1 MSTHVKPG
9 QVWQCMDNRESGNR
23 TLRVESVGGDVM
35 DPVAVC
41 TVLTATDY
49 FGNPS
54 AAIGQRRRIRV
65 RRMKP
70 GSRGYRLIEDVEEA

>member
-1 MSTHVKPG
+1 MSHVKPG
-9 QVWQCMDNRESGNR
+9 QIWECMDNREASNR
-23 TLRVESVGGDVM
+23 TLRVERVGGDVM
-35 DPVAVC
+35 DPVAIC

-54 AAIGQRRRIRV
+54 RAIGHIRSIKV

-70 GSRGYRLIEDVEEA
+70 GSRGYRLIQGEGDHR